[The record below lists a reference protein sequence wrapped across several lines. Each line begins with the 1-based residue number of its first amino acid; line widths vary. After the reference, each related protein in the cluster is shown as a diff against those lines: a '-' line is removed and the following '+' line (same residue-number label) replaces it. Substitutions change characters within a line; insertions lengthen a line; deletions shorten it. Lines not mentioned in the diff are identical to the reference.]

1 LKHLLS
7 GWTEIA
13 RRLRDAESVL
23 LFADYDGTLTP
34 IVDRPEDAVLP
45 GETKKILRAL
55 SIMPGFTVGVISGR
69 SLADIMER
77 VGLIGVVY
85 AGNHGLEIKELSGIL
100 YVDPEAKKVRPVI
113 ERIYKK
119 LNGKLAGI
127 KGALV
132 ENKGL
137 GLSVH
142 YRLVDE
148 GSLPKVRAAFDE
160 AVKEAEASGRIRV
173 THGKKVFEVRPA
185 VDIDKGK
192 AVGMLIDNH
201 INRSAAGNG
210 KLMPI
215 YIGDDRTDEDGF
227 RAIEEYGR
235 GISIFVG
242 APRTRSAARYYLKST
257 DEVLEFLNKLYRQMK
272 KEPGRQGIT

>member
-1 LKHLLS
+1 LKQLQY
-7 GWTEIA
+7 GWPDIV
-13 RRLRDAESVL
+13 RKLRGAESVL

-45 GETKKILRAL
+45 DEAKKMLRAL
-55 SIMPGFTVGVISGR
+55 SILPGFTLGVISGR
-69 SLADIMER
+69 SLDDIMER

-113 ERIYKK
+113 ERICKELK
-119 LNGKLAGI
+119 GKLGRI

-137 GLSVH
+137 SLSVH

-148 GSLPKVRAAFDE
+148 GSLTKVRAVFDE
-160 AVKEAEASGRIRV
+160 AVKEAEETGCVRV
-173 THGKKVFEVRPA
+173 THGKKVFELRPA

-192 AVGMLIDNH
+192 AVRMLIDSH
-201 INRSAAGNG
+201 IKRSAAGNG
-210 KLMPI
+210 KFVPI
-215 YIGDDRTDEDGF
+215 YIGDDRTDEDVF
-227 RAIEEYGR
+227 QAIEEYGM

-242 APRTRSAARYYLKST
+242 APRTRSAARYYLNST
-257 DEVLEFLNKLYRQMK
+257 DEVLEFLKKLYRQMQ
-272 KEPGRQGIT
+272 KEPGR